1 MNLNDL
7 NPENLLRFAVYP
19 LVVLIVGGACV
30 ALLGQLGT
38 LDLLLMFLFF
48 LLASP
53 LAYLIRNARHG
64 QGQHQ
69 GARRGAERTH
79 VLPQNHEEEP

>member
-7 NPENLLRFAVYP
+7 NPENLVRFAVYP

-30 ALLGQLGT
+30 ALLQQLGT
-38 LDLLLMFLFF
+38 RDLLLMFLLM

-53 LAYLIRNARHG
+53 LAYLIRNARRG
-64 QGQHQ
+64 QGQHRV
-69 GARRGAERTH
+69 ARRGAERTPM
-79 VLPQNHEEEP
+79 LPHNHEEEP